1 MRERGERRKKTERTG
16 GLSIGQDGSGTCGQV
31 NCPEG
36 RRMKQNSLGQG
47 SNSKFW
53 GSPAGEATV

>member
-1 MRERGERRKKTERTG
+1 MRERGERRRKKTERTG
-16 GLSIGQDGSGTCGQV
+16 GLHWARWVSDGQV

-36 RRMKQNSLGQG
+36 RWMKQNSLGQG
-47 SNSKFW
+47 SNNKFW